1 MAENEPACGICAAPR
16 ATCMCAPPVCKHWR
30 RGGACSFG
38 DDCRFAHPAPDA
50 QAAGCARPG
59 EPGRTWQDVSARG
72 QAVRVH
78 CSHLPV
84 AEHADVAWSEHL
96 LRVFSAYGTVTD
108 AIAVKAMKSHP
119 GLGWCTI
126 KFASLA
132 EATRAI
138 QTMEQPEGAEEAPG
152 SEEPWKA
159 RGFTHLKAR
168 LPLPPIVAVDGQPG
182 ASIGSVVR
190 VRLILGQ
197 IRRTKPKNKFR
208 VGIFRTWL
216 VDTFGDQRMRQ
227 GSGVVDVAGGK
238 GELAFQLLNLCGIP
252 ATVVE
257 PRPLQL
263 QVFTARLRRGFYRRF
278 LPARQPPPESEDGHP
293 DRRRDAGAATRKEPE
308 KRDDEWMRG
317 AIREPLHLRIFFET
331 WPFAGYPDSS
341 PCSDSAGQEV
351 ATGREM
357 QPSVLPN
364 ALWSEANFAA
374 ALDRALRATVVQ
386 GHEGDGRAT
395 KDSDESDDDG
405 DEARCRAPVQ
415 GSVGPD
421 KVDAAHRGVQVAD
434 FSEACALI
442 ANASLIVG
450 MHPDQAAQA
459 IVEFAVATGKPF
471 AVVPCCVHPNYAAF
485 RARRLATG
493 APVRTLASLI
503 NYLKSLAPG
512 IRTAGLDFEGKNV
525 VVYWMGPHLCK

>member
-1 MAENEPACGICAAPR
+1 MADKLAENEPACGVCAAPR
-16 ATCMCAPPVCKHWR
+16 ASCMCTPPVCKHWR
-30 RGGACSFG
+30 RGGTCLFG
-38 DDCRFAHPAPDA
+38 DDCKFAHPAPA
-50 QAAGCARPG
+50 KGAGSARQG
-59 EPGRTWQDVSARG
+59 EPARTWQDASARG

-84 AEHADVAWSEHL
+84 AEHADVAWPEHL

-108 AIAVKAMKSHP
+108 AIAIKAMKSHP
-119 GLGWCTI
+119 GLGWCTV

-132 EATRAI
+132 EANRAI
-138 QTMEQPEGAEEAPG
+138 QTMEQPEGAVEASG

-168 LPLPPIVAVDGQPG
+168 LPLPSIAAVDGENG
-182 ASIGSVVR
+182 YTIRSVVR

-197 IRRTKPKNKFR
+197 MRRTKPKNKFR
-208 VGIFRTWL
+208 VGVFRRWL
-216 VDTFGDQRMRQ
+216 ADTFGDERMRQ

-238 GELAFQLLNLCGIP
+238 GELAFQLLNLCDIP

-263 QVFTARLRRGFYRRF
+263 QVFKQRLRRGFYRRV
-278 LPARQPPPESEDGHP
+278 LPARQPSPENEDGRQDH
-293 DRRRDAGAATRKEPE
+293 RQEAGTNTRQESMKEE
-308 KRDDEWMRG
+308 RLLGE
-317 AIREPLHLRIFFET
+317 IREPCHLRVFFES
-331 WPFAGYPDSS
+331 WPFAGYPDSIPS
-341 PCSDSAGQEV
+341 SDSTGQEA

-357 QPSVLPN
+357 RSCVLPN

-395 KDSDESDDDG
+395 RDSDESDDDG
-405 DEARCRAPVQ
+405 DEARCGGHGQ
-415 GSVGPD
+415 ESVVAEKDG
-421 KVDAAHRGVQVAD
+421 AAHSGVQIVN

-442 ANASLIVG
+442 SNASLFVG

-459 IVEFAVATGKPF
+459 IVEYAVATGKPF

-485 RARRLATG
+485 RARRLANG
-493 APVRTLASLI
+493 APVRTLASLTD
-503 NYLKSLAPG
+503 YLKSLAPG
-512 IRTAGLDFEGKNV
+512 IRTARLDFEGKNV
-525 VVYWMGPHLCK
+525 VVYWMGPRL